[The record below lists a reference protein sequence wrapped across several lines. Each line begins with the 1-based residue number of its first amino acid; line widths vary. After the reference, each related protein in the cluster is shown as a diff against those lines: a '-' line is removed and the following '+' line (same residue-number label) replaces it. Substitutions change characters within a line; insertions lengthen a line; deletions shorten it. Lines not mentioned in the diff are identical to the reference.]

1 MDLHRQ
7 RVICWALAG
16 VSALFSAG
24 CATQT
29 QTGALVGT
37 GAGAVS
43 GAVIGRMVGREREGA
58 LIGAAVGA
66 GTGALIGKSQD
77 DAEAKQ
83 ASLRHAAHAEQ
94 VRHAQERAL
103 TNRDVM
109 DLTASNVGDSLII
122 SSIQDRGGM
131 FDTSPAAII
140 ALKHSGVS
148 DTVVQAMQRMNMAR

>member
-7 RVICWALAG
+7 RMTFLALAG
-16 VSALFSAG
+16 MCVIPLVG

-43 GAVIGRMVGREREGA
+43 GAVIGKMVGKEKEGA
-58 LIGAAVGA
+58 LIGAAIGA
-66 GTGALIGKSQD
+66 GTGALIGKSHD
-77 DAEAKQ
+77 EADQKE
-83 ASLRHAAHAEQ
+83 ASLRQAAHAES

-109 DLTASNVGDSLII
+109 DLTASNIGDSLII

-131 FDTSPAAII
+131 FDTSPAALI
-140 ALKHSGVS
+140 ALKHAGVS
-148 DTVVQAMQRMNMAR
+148 DSVIQAMQRLNMAR